1 MWRWGGA
8 NTPNRFWSYT
18 TVRQLLQIQNP
29 LWAVA
34 DKCSWNSKH
43 CWGWQLGAEG
53 ASLILRKEHGAIWWL
68 HLRKYTWWILIVSL
82 WLPAAFY
89 ASSASWLSKDR
100 AFIHSLYKSLDSC
113 IEICACQKQNTHT
126 DTYPGNKNTFKF
138 HISTQTWG
146 NALSLSI
153 RLLSLLMRL
162 QCLPF
167 TWQNCSLAL
176 SCPAQERTQISWLIK
191 LEYYEI
197 RILLI

>member
-1 MWRWGGA
+1 MRRWGGA

-126 DTYPGNKNTFKF
+126 PTHTRETKIHLNFTSAHKPEVTPCHSVSGFSLCSWDSSVFLSHGRIAALPLAALHKSVLKF
-138 HISTQTWG
+138 HDSSNWNI
-146 NALSLSI
+146 
-153 RLLSLLMRL
+153 MRL
-162 QCLPF
+162 EF
-167 TWQNCSLAL
+167 
-176 SCPAQERTQISWLIK
+176 
-191 LEYYEI
+191 Y
-197 RILLI
+197 